1 MFIKGYSNQLV
12 HKESLRGRYGRFD
25 SEILS
30 AFLKQRSIILND
42 VGSIISFN
50 VKKSLLIP

>member
-12 HKESLRGRYGRFD
+12 HKESLRGSYGRFD
-25 SEILS
+25 SGILS